1 MNAKEIARLRGIQP
15 IQLLPKWN
23 MLANA
28 THKQRMAS
36 YAAMFTKE
44 ANRFRKTRQPHWP
57 NGELY

>member
-44 ANRFRKTRQPHWP
+44 ANRFRKTKQPHWP
-57 NGELY
+57 QGLFY